1 MLDPKDFLPN
11 YETDL
16 QISSDLIDNEIEI
29 FRDKWGIPHINAKN
43 SKDLFF
49 AQGLTVSQDRLFQ
62 MDLDRLRCLGRSSE
76 YLGSKAISND
86 KLNIKR
92 NFELVA
98 KSDLEKASSKAREMI
113 QCFTK
118 GVNFYINSL
127 SKLPLEYQLLD
138 KEPEPWEDWHSIL
151 VYKIRNA
158 AEGSFNG
165 KLFYSQL
172 ASAIGPE
179 RAAKLIPGYFPGA
192 LLTLP
197 PGEIYSGEIENA
209 IKELSEAAENFQSI
223 GAIDGES
230 NGWAIS
236 GDKTYSKMPLI
247 AGDSHRTLDTPNVYY
262 QIHLKCD
269 EFEGM
274 GHTIPG
280 YPGFMHFAHNKYVAW
295 GMTHGGADTQ
305 DLFLEKL
312 RISENKI
319 QFLYD
324 GIWLD
329 AKTSIKKIKP
339 RNSEEISLEI
349 IETVNG
355 NLIYGDPEKG
365 MGISLSDPGGK
376 SEGTFWIDSAYEAM
390 ISESADDLEKAF
402 DKWTDRTNNYPYAD
416 TNKNF
421 GYKFAGAV
429 PIRNPQ
435 HHWGIAKGWDSN
447 NIVNQEVPRESL
459 PKLRNPE
466 KGWVVTCNQ
475 KVVDSDYPHFLSIA
489 FAPEY
494 RAKVLVEYIEKSK
507 EKMRINNMLQM
518 HNQTLSIPAK
528 KIISFSKNI
537 NIKDIKFSEIEN
549 SSFHYLNNWDRKMD
563 KESFEASI
571 YSVTRE
577 KLLEKIISINYGS
590 LADEI
595 INWKNIGGVSHVR
608 RFLVPLLNENIGDP
622 KSFLINDSSWED
634 LFINSFREAVSFLV
648 KKFGSTLS
656 DWKWGKLHTTNHEHP
671 LSSEFVE
678 YAEILNPKKVQA
690 SGDGDTPLAGSYDKN
705 FNVTAASVNR
715 YAHDP
720 NNWENSRWIVPLGSS
735 GNPGSEHYYDQLD
748 LWSNGETIPQ
758 MWNWSDIEKESISQ
772 KLLRN

>member
-671 LSSEFVE
+671 LSSEFAE

>member
-16 QISSDLIDNEIEI
+16 QISSDLIENEIEI

-118 GVNFYINSL
+118 GVNFYMNSL
-127 SKLPLEYQLLD
+127 SKLPLEYQLLN

-179 RAAKLIPGYFPGA
+179 RAAKLIPGYLPGA

-355 NLIYGDPEKG
+355 NLIYGDPDKG

-390 ISESADDLEKAF
+390 IAESADDLEKAF

-494 RAKVLVEYIEKSK
+494 RAKVLVEYIEKYK

-549 SSFHYLNNWDRKMD
+549 SSFHYLNNWDQKMD

-595 INWKNIGGVSHVR
+595 ISWKNIGGVSHVR

-634 LFINSFREAVSFLV
+634 LFINSFREAVSFLE

-671 LSSEFVE
+671 LSSEFAE

-735 GNPGSEHYYDQLD
+735 GNPGSKHYYDQLD